1 MRSTGG
7 VRFIVFQ
14 RRVSLHRPQPLTTL
28 ACGRPTPPGVDAVQ
42 PGPADPRSIPPRP
55 AVHYTQQPSRLEA
68 CNDNDDRAVLRLH
81 GGGVLTATIIE
92 QAFFRMRDSHS
103 VPPNLLID
111 LRDVAGYESHAVE
124 CANSLLEQAPTY
136 GVRRIAFLASSGAV
150 HAAAQVA
157 SSRAIVP
164 LRSFANERSARDW
177 LVS

>member
-1 MRSTGG
+1 M
-7 VRFIVFQ
+7 
-14 RRVSLHRPQPLTTL
+14 
-28 ACGRPTPPGVDAVQ
+28 DAVRRE
-42 PGPADPRSIPPRP
+42 PSEPVSIPPRP
-55 AVHYTQQPSRLEA
+55 LVHYTQQPSRLEA
-68 CNDNDDRAVLRLH
+68 CNDNDKAVLRLQ
-81 GGGVLTATIIE
+81 GGGVLTVTIIE
-92 QAFFRMRDSHS
+92 QAFSRMRESQS

-111 LRDVAGYESHAVE
+111 LRDVAGYESHAVA
-124 CANSLLEQAPTY
+124 CANSLLEHAPAY